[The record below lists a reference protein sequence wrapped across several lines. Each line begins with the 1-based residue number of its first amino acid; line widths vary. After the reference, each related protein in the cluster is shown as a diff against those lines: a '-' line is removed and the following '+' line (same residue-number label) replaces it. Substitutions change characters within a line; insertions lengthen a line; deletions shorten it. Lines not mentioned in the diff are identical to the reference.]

1 MLSDF
6 NLIKFVNELPTRK
19 KSGVPVLALRVKCFK
34 SDQVCDVGGVIDQL
48 LCNWDELQQ
57 RLALLPQ

>member
-19 KSGVPVLALRVKCFK
+19 KSGVPVLAMRVKCFK

-48 LCNWDELQQ
+48 LCNWDEL
-57 RLALLPQ
+57 